1 MIEHLIDFSFLK
13 SLYLAYIKIPMPF
26 FIPFA
31 SFLMIFLFFVRQNR
45 KRSFCLCVFSR
56 LSFSKAFFFFS
67 FFFFRLIVLSYYAA
81 SIKISLI
88 PFIGILLFFLDFL
101 TTFSSL
107 IDILKYLYFHH
118 FLILAPD
125 VGCDLSQGYLTN
137 KKTSF

>member
-88 PFIGILLFFLDFL
+88 PFIGILLFFFG
-101 TTFSSL
+101 FS
-107 IDILKYLYFHH
+107 DH
-118 FLILAPD
+118 FLI
-125 VGCDLSQGYLTN
+125 VNRHSQIPLFS
-137 KKTSF
+137 SFSNTCTRCGVWS